1 MSGGHF
7 DYIQYRFEEIAEE
20 VRVCAFRGRGEYS
33 AETLA
38 RFEECAQTVKRA
50 GDMLQ
55 RVDWLVSGD
64 DGEET
69 FHERWAVEIE
79 NNSVRG

>member
-7 DYIQYRFEEIAEE
+7 DYIQFRLTDFAEE
-20 VRVCAFRGRGEYS
+20 VRVCAFRGRDEYS
-33 AETLA
+33 PETLA

-64 DGEET
+64 DGEES
-69 FHERWAVEIE
+69 FHKRWEKEV
-79 NNSVRG
+79 GT